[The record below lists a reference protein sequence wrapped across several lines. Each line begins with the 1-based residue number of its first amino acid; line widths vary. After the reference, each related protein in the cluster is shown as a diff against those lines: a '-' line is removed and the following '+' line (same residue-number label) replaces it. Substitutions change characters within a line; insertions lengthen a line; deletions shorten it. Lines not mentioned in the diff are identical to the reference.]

1 MGYKRGLSSFKR
13 IVAEFEQKWIAT
25 GIDRENLWSIPT
37 EMNEEANFVGEILML
52 IGMMNTAEAHAF
64 LCSVFENSPSARLR
78 SGAVDAMG
86 YEEDFFDR
94 KIILSILRMDD
105 EWLVCCALWVF
116 LMQLTQVK
124 GRYKLMDEYVVPHL
138 KSRSPLVRH
147 HALDILAEHPKFK
160 PVIRPLVND
169 PDEQVATRARVALTN
184 LG

>member
-1 MGYKRGLSSFKR
+1 MGYKRGLNSFKR

-25 GIDRENLWSIPT
+25 GIDRDNLWSIPT
-37 EMNEEANFVGEILML
+37 EMTEEANFVDEILML
-52 IGMMNTAEAHAF
+52 IGMMNTAEAHVY

-94 KIILSILRMDD
+94 KIILSILKQNED
-105 EWLVCCALWVF
+105 WFVCCALWVF
-116 LMQLTQVK
+116 LMQMTRVR
-124 GRYKLMDEYVVPHL
+124 GSYSLMVEYVVPHL
-138 KSRSPLVRH
+138 QSRSPLVRH
-147 HALDILAEHPKFK
+147 HALDILAEYPKFK

-184 LG
+184 FE